1 MKISQLLLLGIYFIG
16 FSSIDAQEKTSLTL
30 DEAVN
35 MAWSKSNDVI
45 LGNTK
50 VNTKKYEL
58 QAAKNSQYPDLK
70 IAGQYQRLTK
80 ATINLKI
87 NQGNSSQAPPIVDR
101 LMIGQINASLPV
113 FEGFKIQNSIQV
125 SENLYQAEAA
135 TASQTKEEIAMK
147 VIEYYASLYKSQKTL
162 EILKENQ
169 KSAEQRVYDF
179 SEMEKNGIIPRN
191 DLLKSQLQVSRIQL
205 SIDETNNNLNIVN
218 YYLVTLL
225 KLPAETKL
233 EVRESDFFN
242 FKMDNIPTDEKP
254 ALENRKDLEAMR
266 FEEKASKASIKMAR
280 SAYYPKITLV
290 GGYTSLDLKNL
301 VTVQNAMNYGVGV
314 SYDLSD
320 ILKNG
325 ALVKLAESKSLEV
338 QNSQEILTDNI
349 KIQVEQAI
357 ENYDL
362 SLKQS
367 QVYLQAF
374 EQASEN
380 YRIVKDKYD
389 NGLSDTND
397 LLEADVD
404 QLSSKINTTLAKAN
418 IIQKYYELLSA
429 TGQLSQS
436 FNLPIA
442 IGTKN

>member
-1 MKISQLLLLGIYFIG
+1 MKISRLLVLGIYIIG
-16 FSSIDAQEKTSLTL
+16 ISSTDAQQKSSLTL
-30 DEAVN
+30 DQAVQ

-80 ATINLKI
+80 ASIDLKL
-87 NQGNSSQAPPIVDR
+87 NQNGSSQAQPIVDQ
-101 LMIGQINASLPV
+101 LILGQVNASLPV
-113 FEGFKIQNSIQV
+113 FSGFKIQNSINV
-125 SENLYQAEAA
+125 SENLLQAESAI
-135 TASQTKEEIAMK
+135 ASQTKEEIALK
-147 VIEYYASLYKSQKTL
+147 VVEYYASLYKAQKTL

-169 KSAEQRVYDF
+169 KRAQQRAFDF
-179 SEMEKNGIIPRN
+179 SELEKNGIIPRN
-191 DLLKSQLQVSRIQL
+191 DLLKSQLQVSRVQL
-205 SIDETNNNLNIVN
+205 SIDETDKNIKIIN

-225 KLPAETKL
+225 KLPLETKL
-233 EVRESDFFN
+233 EVREGDFLN
-242 FKMDNIPTDEKP
+242 FRMDNIPTDEKP
-254 ALENRKDLEAMR
+254 ALENRKDLEASK
-266 FEEKASKASIKMAR
+266 FEEKASLANVKIAQSG
-280 SAYYPKITLV
+280 YYPSITII
-290 GGYTSLDLKNL
+290 GGYTSLDLKN
-301 VTVQNAMNYGVGV
+301 VIVVQNAMNFGVGV
-314 SYDLSD
+314 SYDLSN

-325 ALVKLAESKSLEV
+325 NMVKLAESRSLEV

-349 KIQVEQAI
+349 KIQVHQAI

-362 SLKQS
+362 SLRQS
-367 QVYLQAF
+367 QVYIQAF
-374 EQASEN
+374 DQASEN
-380 YRIVKDKYD
+380 YRIVKDKYE

-436 FNLPIA
+436 FNLSKI
-442 IGTKN
+442 

>member
-1 MKISQLLLLGIYFIG
+1 MKISQLLLFGVYFIG
-16 FSSIDAQEKTSLTL
+16 ISAIDAQEKTNLTL
-30 DEAVN
+30 DEAVQ
-35 MAWSKSNDVI
+35 MAWNKSNDVI
-45 LGNTK
+45 LGNTR

-70 IAGQYQRLTK
+70 AAGQYQHLTK
-80 ATINLKI
+80 ATIDLKT
-87 NQGNSSQAPPIVDR
+87 SSSSSSSTTPPLVDR
-101 LMIGQINASLPV
+101 LVLGQINASLPI
-113 FEGFKIQNSIQV
+113 FQGFKIQNNINV
-125 SENLYQAEAA
+125 SEDMYQAE
-135 TASQTKEEIAMK
+135 TAKAKQTKEEIAMR
-147 VIEYYASLYKSQKTL
+147 VVEYYASLYKSQKTL

-169 KSAEQRVYDF
+169 KRAQQRVFDF
-179 SEMEKNGIIPRN
+179 GEMEKNGIIPRN
-191 DLLKSQLQVSRIQL
+191 DLLKSQLQVSKIQL
-205 SIDETNNNLNIVN
+205 SIDETTNNLSIVN

-233 EVRESDFFN
+233 EVRESDFTN

-254 ALENRKDLEAMR
+254 ALENRKDLDAMR
-266 FEEKASKASIKMAR
+266 FQEKASKASVKIAK
-280 SAYYPKITLV
+280 SAYYPSVTLI
-290 GGYTSLDLKNL
+290 GGYTTLDVKNL
-301 VTVQNAMNYGVGV
+301 INVQNAMNFGVGV

-325 ALVKLAESKSLEV
+325 TLVKVAQSKSLEV

-349 KIQVEQAI
+349 RIQVRQAI

-367 QVYLQAF
+367 QVYHEAF
-374 EQASEN
+374 DQASEN

-404 QLSSKINTTLAKAN
+404 QLSSKINTALAKAN

-436 FNLPIA
+436 FNLSKI
-442 IGTKN
+442 

>member
-1 MKISQLLLLGIYFIG
+1 MKISQLLLFGVYFVGI
-16 FSSIDAQEKTSLTL
+16 SAIDAQEKTYLTL
-30 DEAVN
+30 DEAVQ
-35 MAWSKSNDVI
+35 MAWNKSNDVI

-70 IAGQYQRLTK
+70 TAGQYQHLTK
-80 ATINLKI
+80 ATIDLKT
-87 NQGNSSQAPPIVDR
+87 SSSTSSSTPPIVDR
-101 LMIGQINASLPV
+101 LVLGQINASLPV
-113 FEGFKIQNSIQV
+113 FAGFKIQNNIAV
-125 SENLYQAEAA
+125 SENLLQAQSAF
-135 TASQTKEEIAMK
+135 TLQTKEEIALK

-169 KSAEQRVYDF
+169 KRAQQRVFDF
-179 SEMEKNGIIPRN
+179 IELEKNGIIPRN
-191 DLLKSQLQVSRIQL
+191 DLLKSQLQVSKIQL
-205 SIDETNNNLNIVN
+205 SIDETNNNLGIVN
-218 YYLVTLL
+218 YYLTTLL
-225 KLPAETKL
+225 KLPSETKI
-233 EVRESDFFN
+233 EVRESDFTN

-254 ALENRKDLEAMR
+254 ALENRKDLDAMR
-266 FEEKASKASIKMAR
+266 FQEKASLASIKIAQ
-280 SAYYPKITLV
+280 SGYYPSITLV
-290 GGYTSLDLKNL
+290 GGYTSLDLRNFIN
-301 VTVQNAMNYGVGV
+301 VQNAMNFGVGV

-320 ILKNG
+320 IIKNG
-325 ALVKLAESKSLEV
+325 TNVKIAESKSLEV
-338 QNSQEILTDNI
+338 QNSKEILTDNI
-349 KIQVEQAI
+349 KIQVRQAI

-380 YRIVKDKYD
+380 YRIVKDKYE

-404 QLSSKINTTLAKAN
+404 QLSSKINTALAKAN

-436 FNLPIA
+436 FNLSKI
-442 IGTKN
+442 

>member
-1 MKISQLLLLGIYFIG
+1 MKISRLLVLGIYIIG
-16 FSSIDAQEKTSLTL
+16 ISSTDAQQKSSLTL
-30 DEAVN
+30 EQAVQ

-80 ATINLKI
+80 ASIDLKL
-87 NQGNSSQAPPIVDR
+87 NQNGSSQAPPIVDQ
-101 LMIGQINASLPV
+101 LILGQVNASLPI
-113 FEGFKIQNSIQV
+113 FSGFKIQNSINV
-125 SENLYQAEAA
+125 SENLLQAESAI
-135 TASQTKEEIAMK
+135 ASQTKEEIALK
-147 VIEYYASLYKSQKTL
+147 VVEYYASLYKAQKTH

-169 KSAEQRVYDF
+169 KRAQQRAFDF
-179 SEMEKNGIIPRN
+179 SELEKNGIIPRN
-191 DLLKSQLQVSRIQL
+191 DLLKSQLQVSRVQL
-205 SIDETNNNLNIVN
+205 SIDETDKNIKIIN

-225 KLPAETKL
+225 KLPLETKL
-233 EVRESDFFN
+233 EVREGDFLN
-242 FKMDNIPTDEKP
+242 FRMDNIPTDEKP
-254 ALENRKDLEAMR
+254 ALENRKDLEASK
-266 FEEKASKASIKMAR
+266 FEEKASLANVKIAQSG
-280 SAYYPKITLV
+280 YYPSITII
-290 GGYTSLDLKNL
+290 GGYTSLDLKN
-301 VTVQNAMNYGVGV
+301 VIVVQNAMNFGVGV
-314 SYDLSD
+314 SYDLSN

-325 ALVKLAESKSLEV
+325 NMVKLAESRSLEV

-349 KIQVEQAI
+349 KIQVHQAI

-362 SLKQS
+362 SLRQS
-367 QVYLQAF
+367 QVYIQAF
-374 EQASEN
+374 DQASEN
-380 YRIVKDKYD
+380 YRIVKDKYE

-436 FNLPIA
+436 FNLSKI
-442 IGTKN
+442 

>member
-1 MKISQLLLLGIYFIG
+1 MKISRLLVLGIYIIG
-16 FSSIDAQEKTSLTL
+16 ISSTDAQQKSSLTL
-30 DEAVN
+30 DQAVQ

-80 ATINLKI
+80 ASIDLKL
-87 NQGNSSQAPPIVDR
+87 NQNGSSQAPPIVDQ
-101 LMIGQINASLPV
+101 LILGQVNASLPV
-113 FEGFKIQNSIQV
+113 FSGFKIQNSINV
-125 SENLYQAEAA
+125 SENLLQAESAI
-135 TASQTKEEIAMK
+135 ASQTKEEIALK
-147 VIEYYASLYKSQKTL
+147 VVEYYASLYKAQKTL

-169 KSAEQRVYDF
+169 KRAQQRAFDF
-179 SEMEKNGIIPRN
+179 SELEKNGIIPRN
-191 DLLKSQLQVSRIQL
+191 DLLKSQLQVSRVQL
-205 SIDETNNNLNIVN
+205 SIDETDKNIKIIN

-225 KLPAETKL
+225 KLPLETKL
-233 EVRESDFFN
+233 EVREGDFLN
-242 FKMDNIPTDEKP
+242 FRMDNIPTDEKP
-254 ALENRKDLEAMR
+254 ALENRKDLEASK
-266 FEEKASKASIKMAR
+266 FEEKASLANVKIAQSG
-280 SAYYPKITLV
+280 YYPSITII
-290 GGYTSLDLKNL
+290 GGYTSLDLKN
-301 VTVQNAMNYGVGV
+301 VIVVQNAMNFGVGV
-314 SYDLSD
+314 SYDLSN

-325 ALVKLAESKSLEV
+325 NMVKLAESRSLEV

-349 KIQVEQAI
+349 KIQVHQAI

-362 SLKQS
+362 SLRQS
-367 QVYLQAF
+367 QVYIQAF
-374 EQASEN
+374 DQASEN
-380 YRIVKDKYD
+380 YRIVKDKYE

-436 FNLPIA
+436 FNLSKI
-442 IGTKN
+442 

>member
-1 MKISQLLLLGIYFIG
+1 MKISRLLVLGIYIIG
-16 FSSIDAQEKTSLTL
+16 ISSTDAQQKSSLTL
-30 DEAVN
+30 EQAVQ

-80 ATINLKI
+80 ASIDLKL
-87 NQGNSSQAPPIVDR
+87 NQNGSSQAPPIVDQ
-101 LMIGQINASLPV
+101 LILGQINASLPV
-113 FEGFKIQNSIQV
+113 FSGFKIQNSINV
-125 SENLYQAEAA
+125 SENLLQAESAI
-135 TASQTKEEIAMK
+135 ASQTKEEIALK
-147 VIEYYASLYKSQKTL
+147 VVEYYASLYKAQKTL

-169 KSAEQRVYDF
+169 KRAQQRAFDF
-179 SEMEKNGIIPRN
+179 SELEKNGIIPRN
-191 DLLKSQLQVSRIQL
+191 DLLKSQLQVSRVQL
-205 SIDETNNNLNIVN
+205 SIDETDKNIKIIN

-225 KLPAETKL
+225 KLPLETKL
-233 EVRESDFFN
+233 EVREGDFLN
-242 FKMDNIPTDEKP
+242 FRMDNIPTDEKP
-254 ALENRKDLEAMR
+254 ALENRKDLEASK
-266 FEEKASKASIKMAR
+266 FEEKASLANVKIAQSG
-280 SAYYPKITLV
+280 YYPSITII
-290 GGYTSLDLKNL
+290 GGYTSLDLKN
-301 VTVQNAMNYGVGV
+301 VIVVQNAMNFGVGV
-314 SYDLSD
+314 SYDLSN

-325 ALVKLAESKSLEV
+325 NMVKLAESRSLEV

-349 KIQVEQAI
+349 KIQVQQAI

-362 SLKQS
+362 SLRQS
-367 QVYLQAF
+367 QVYIQAF
-374 EQASEN
+374 DQASEN
-380 YRIVKDKYD
+380 YRIVKDKYE

-436 FNLPIA
+436 FNLSKI
-442 IGTKN
+442 

>member
-1 MKISQLLLLGIYFIG
+1 MKISRLLVLGIYIIG
-16 FSSIDAQEKTSLTL
+16 ISSTDAQQKSSLTL
-30 DEAVN
+30 DQAVQ

-80 ATINLKI
+80 ASIDLKL
-87 NQGNSSQAPPIVDR
+87 NQNGSSQAPPIVDQ
-101 LMIGQINASLPV
+101 LILGQVNASLPV
-113 FEGFKIQNSIQV
+113 FSGFKIQNSINV
-125 SENLYQAEAA
+125 SENLLQAESAI
-135 TASQTKEEIAMK
+135 ASQTKEEIALK
-147 VIEYYASLYKSQKTL
+147 VVEYYASLYKAQKTL

-169 KSAEQRVYDF
+169 KRAQQRAFDF
-179 SEMEKNGIIPRN
+179 SELEKNGIIPRN
-191 DLLKSQLQVSRIQL
+191 DLLKSQLQVSRVQL
-205 SIDETNNNLNIVN
+205 SIDETDKNIKIIN

-225 KLPAETKL
+225 KLPLETKL
-233 EVRESDFFN
+233 EVREGDFLN
-242 FKMDNIPTDEKP
+242 FRMDNIPTDEKP
-254 ALENRKDLEAMR
+254 ALENRKDLEASK
-266 FEEKASKASIKMAR
+266 FEEKASLANVKIAQSG
-280 SAYYPKITLV
+280 YYPSITII
-290 GGYTSLDLKNL
+290 GGYTSLDLKN
-301 VTVQNAMNYGVGV
+301 VIVVQNAMNFGVGV
-314 SYDLSD
+314 SYDLSN

-325 ALVKLAESKSLEV
+325 YMVKLAESRSLEV

-349 KIQVEQAI
+349 KIQVHQAI

-362 SLKQS
+362 SLRQS
-367 QVYLQAF
+367 QVYIQAF
-374 EQASEN
+374 DQASEN
-380 YRIVKDKYD
+380 YRIVKDKYE

-436 FNLPIA
+436 FNLSKI
-442 IGTKN
+442 

>member
-1 MKISQLLLLGIYFIG
+1 MKISQLLLFGVYFVGI
-16 FSSIDAQEKTSLTL
+16 SAIDAQEKTYLTL
-30 DEAVN
+30 DEAVQ
-35 MAWSKSNDVI
+35 MAWNKSNDVI

-70 IAGQYQRLTK
+70 TAGQYQHLTK
-80 ATINLKI
+80 ATIDLKT
-87 NQGNSSQAPPIVDR
+87 SSSTSSSTPPIVDR
-101 LMIGQINASLPV
+101 LVLGQINASLPV
-113 FEGFKIQNSIQV
+113 FAGFKIQNNIAV
-125 SENLYQAEAA
+125 SENLLQAQSAF
-135 TASQTKEEIAMK
+135 TLQTKEEIALK

-169 KSAEQRVYDF
+169 KRAQQRVFDF
-179 SEMEKNGIIPRN
+179 IEFEKNGIIPRN
-191 DLLKSQLQVSRIQL
+191 DLLKSQLQVSKIQL
-205 SIDETNNNLNIVN
+205 SIDETNNNLGIVN
-218 YYLVTLL
+218 YYLTTLL
-225 KLPAETKL
+225 KLPSETKI
-233 EVRESDFFN
+233 EVRESDFTN

-254 ALENRKDLEAMR
+254 ALENRKDLDAMR
-266 FEEKASKASIKMAR
+266 FQEKASLASIKIAQ
-280 SAYYPKITLV
+280 SGYYPSITLV
-290 GGYTSLDLKNL
+290 GGYTSLDLRNFIN
-301 VTVQNAMNYGVGV
+301 VQNAMNFGVGV

-320 ILKNG
+320 IIKNG
-325 ALVKLAESKSLEV
+325 TNVKIAESKSLEV
-338 QNSQEILTDNI
+338 QNSKEILTDNI
-349 KIQVEQAI
+349 KIQVRQAI

-380 YRIVKDKYD
+380 YRIVKDKYE

-404 QLSSKINTTLAKAN
+404 QLSSKINTALAKAN

-436 FNLPIA
+436 FNLSKI
-442 IGTKN
+442 